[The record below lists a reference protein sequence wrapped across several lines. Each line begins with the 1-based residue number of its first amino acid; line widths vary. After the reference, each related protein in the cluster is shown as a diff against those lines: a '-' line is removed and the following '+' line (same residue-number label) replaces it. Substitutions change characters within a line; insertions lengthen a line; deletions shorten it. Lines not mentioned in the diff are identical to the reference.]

1 MSAVYFQESY
11 YKPIT
16 YITFCHLKL
25 ERNRTEIVIQ
35 IMAFYNLPLFP
46 LNVVVCPKGIM
57 NLRIFEPRYLDMTK
71 TCLREN
77 TCFGIVAVLPERK
90 ADMTNHL
97 PFASVGTL
105 VDILDADVSKEDLI
119 MISCQGSNRIKVN
132 GFTIQEDG
140 LIIGEVSN
148 INNDLQIP
156 IPDDLKKV
164 SENLK
169 RLIESLPEQG
179 ISERDIPIMKP
190 YEYEDAT
197 WVSNRWV
204 ELLDIP
210 LIDKQRLMQIDSPI
224 VRLELIN
231 DAIN

>member
-1 MSAVYFQESY
+1 
-11 YKPIT
+11 
-16 YITFCHLKL
+16 
-25 ERNRTEIVIQ
+25 
-35 IMAFYNLPLFP
+35 
-46 LNVVVCPKGIM
+46 M

-77 TCFGIVAVLPERK
+77 TSFGIVAVLPEKR
-90 ADMTNHL
+90 AGMTDHL

-179 ISERDIPIMKP
+179 VSERDIPIMKP

>member
-1 MSAVYFQESY
+1 
-11 YKPIT
+11 
-16 YITFCHLKL
+16 
-25 ERNRTEIVIQ
+25 
-35 IMAFYNLPLFP
+35 
-46 LNVVVCPKGIM
+46 
-57 NLRIFEPRYLDMTK
+57 
-71 TCLREN
+71 
-77 TCFGIVAVLPERK
+77 
-90 ADMTNHL
+90 
-97 PFASVGTL
+97 
-105 VDILDADVSKEDLI
+105 
-119 MISCQGSNRIKVN
+119 
-132 GFTIQEDG
+132 
-140 LIIGEVSN
+140 
-148 INNDLQIP
+148 
-156 IPDDLKKV
+156 V

-210 LIDKQRLMQIDSPI
+210 LIVKQRLMQIDSPI

>member
-1 MSAVYFQESY
+1 
-11 YKPIT
+11 
-16 YITFCHLKL
+16 
-25 ERNRTEIVIQ
+25 
-35 IMAFYNLPLFP
+35 
-46 LNVVVCPKGIM
+46 
-57 NLRIFEPRYLDMTK
+57 MTK

-90 ADMTNHL
+90 VDMTNHL

-140 LIIGEVSN
+140 LIIGEVLN
-148 INNDLQIP
+148 IDNDLQIP

-190 YEYEDAT
+190 YEYENAT